1 MSKISLKLDIM
12 KRVTIILILIVA
24 SVSVYSQSKK
34 WSLNDCFDYAMS
46 RNLTILDA
54 ELSKNISEI
63 ESMQAKSQRL
73 PSLNFNANQRLNNGT
88 SIDPITS
95 EFLTQTIHSTSGAL
109 NAQIPLFTGFQIANQ
124 IEQNELLVDQNSF
137 FVEEAKNNVKLLI
150 VQSYLQTIYN
160 KESIAI
166 AESNLLISTAE
177 VENTKLKYESG
188 VTTIRDV
195 TDAQA
200 QAATQEYILI
210 QAKNNF
216 ALELSALKQLLE
228 LSPTAEFE
236 IAEID
241 DSFMHIWSVPELMT
255 VYQNAIQTLPEMSAS
270 QLQIEI
276 NEASLAVA
284 KGSYYP
290 TLALSGGMNVGYTS
304 TQNMAFLQQMTS
316 NYNSS
321 LGLSLVVPI
330 FNKNQTKA
338 STQKAIIQIEKS
350 KLDVTNTE
358 KSLFQ
363 KVESS
368 WQNAVSIQNQVE
380 AAQTAEKAAKDSYGF
395 AKRQNELGALSVVD
409 LNISQNVYITAQQ
422 AHLQAKYLRILY
434 KLLLDYYQGNDL
446 TLPTYQ

>member
-1 MSKISLKLDIM
+1 M
-12 KRVTIILILIVA
+12 KRVSIIFLLLITSGFVH
-24 SVSVYSQSKK
+24 SQSKK

-46 RNLTILDA
+46 RNLTIQDA
-54 ELSKNISEI
+54 QLSKNAAEVGA
-63 ESMQAKSQRL
+63 MLAKSQRL

-109 NAQIPLFTGFQIANQ
+109 NAQIPLFTGFQITNQ
-124 IEQNELLVDQNSF
+124 IEQNELLVSQNSF
-137 FVEEAKNNVKLLI
+137 FVEEAKNNVKLRI
-150 VQSYLQTIYN
+150 IQSYLQTIYN

-166 AESNLLISTAE
+166 AENNLTISTVE
-177 VENTKLKYESG
+177 VENAKLKYEAG
-188 VTTIRDV
+188 VATIRDV

-200 QAATQEYILI
+200 QAATQEYVLI

-216 ALELSALKQLLE
+216 ALEKSALKQLLE
-228 LSPTAEFE
+228 LPPTDQFD
-236 IAEID
+236 IQDID
-241 DSFMHIWSVPELMT
+241 DSFMSIWSVPELMS
-255 VYQNAIQTLPEMSAS
+255 VYQNAIQSLPEMSAS

-304 TQNMAFLQQMTS
+304 TQDIAFLQQMTS

-330 FNKNQTKA
+330 INRNQTKA

-368 WQNAVSIQNQVE
+368 WQNAVSIQNQVIS
-380 AAQTAEKAAKDSYGF
+380 AQTAEKAAKDSYDF

>member
-1 MSKISLKLDIM
+1 M
-12 KRVTIILILIVA
+12 KRVIVILVLIIGSF
-24 SVSVYSQSKK
+24 SVHSQSKK

-46 RNLTILDA
+46 RNLTIQEA
-54 ELSKNISEI
+54 ELSKEAAEI
-63 ESMQAKSQRL
+63 GAMQAKSQRL

-95 EFLTQTIHSTSGAL
+95 EFVSQNIHSTSGAL
-109 NAQIPLFTGFQIANQ
+109 NAQVPLFTGFQIANQ
-124 IEQNELLVDQNSF
+124 IEQNELLVSQNSF
-137 FVEEAKNNVKLLI
+137 YVEEAKNNVKLSI
-150 VQSYLQTIYN
+150 IQGYLQTIYN
-160 KESIAI
+160 KESISI
-166 AESNLLISTAE
+166 AENNLKISTVE
-177 VENTKLKYESG
+177 VENAKVKYEAG
-188 VTTIRDV
+188 VATIRDV
-195 TDAQA
+195 TDAQV

-216 ALELSALKQLLE
+216 AIEISALKQLLE
-228 LSPTAEFE
+228 LKPTEEFDVQE
-236 IAEID
+236 VD
-241 DSFMHIWSVPELMT
+241 DSFMSIWSVPELMV
-255 VYQNAIQTLPEMSAS
+255 VYENAIQTLPEMDAS

-290 TLALSGGMNVGYTS
+290 TLSLSGGMNVGYTS
-304 TQNMAFLQQMTS
+304 TQDMAFLQQMTS

-350 KLDVTNTE
+350 KLNVTTTE

-363 KVESS
+363 KVQSS
-368 WQNAVSIQNQVE
+368 WQNAVSIQNQVVV
-380 AAQTAEKAAKDSYGF
+380 AQTAEKAAKDSYDF
-395 AKRQNELGALSVVD
+395 AKRQYELGALSVVD

-422 AHLQAKYLRILY
+422 AHLQAKYLQILY
-434 KLLLDYYQGNDL
+434 KLLLDYYQGNEL